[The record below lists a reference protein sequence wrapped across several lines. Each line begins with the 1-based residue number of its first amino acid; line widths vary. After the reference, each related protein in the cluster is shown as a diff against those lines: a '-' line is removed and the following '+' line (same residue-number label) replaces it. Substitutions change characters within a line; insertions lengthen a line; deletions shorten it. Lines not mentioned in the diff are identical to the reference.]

1 MNTLVVW
8 LKELLDTFRDRRTLL
23 AMVFGPVLLMPL
35 FVLLPQKLIQRQMAS
50 AQASQVRV
58 AVAGA
63 ENGPQL
69 MDFLRASG
77 EVELIEVG
85 DPEAAVRAKEAE
97 VGLIV
102 PVGFEERLA
111 QGGSSEVRVLA
122 DEAKLT
128 YGSQSSR
135 VQGLVQAYAG
145 NVVAERLRARGLDPA
160 LLSPVEIV
168 SVNVA
173 NPQQMGGA
181 FLAMMFPMFI
191 VLWSLVGG
199 MYTAIDVTA
208 GEKERLTLEP
218 LLATP
223 AVRSQVVLGKLLAV
237 ITTSLIALILAVGS
251 MLVSVALFP
260 PVGAS
265 QGSGFAVQVDPRSAL
280 LILLAALPIVLM
292 FSALEMAVCLTARSF
307 KEAQNYIVPL
317 QFIVLLPAMAV
328 MVLPDY
334 SPSLGAFAIPI
345 WSTLVVLRDILQ
357 GQISTAAFAVMGAS
371 SVVYAALA
379 IGLAIWQF
387 GRERV
392 LFRM

>member
-8 LKELLDTFRDRRTLL
+8 AKELLDTFRDRRTLF

-77 EVELIEVG
+77 EVELIEVA

-102 PVGFEERLA
+102 PAGFEERLA
-111 QGGSSEVRVLA
+111 QGGSSEVSVLA
-122 DEAKLT
+122 DEAKFT

-145 NVVAERLRARGLDPA
+145 NVVTERLRAQGLDPA

-168 SVNVA
+168 SINVA

-181 FLAMMFPMFI
+181 FLAMMLPMFI

-218 LLATP
+218 LLGTP
-223 AVRSQVVLGKLLAV
+223 AVRLQVVLGKLLAV

-260 PVGAS
+260 PVGAG

-280 LILLAALPIVLM
+280 LIFWRP
-292 FSALEMAVCLTARSF
+292 CRS
-307 KEAQNYIVPL
+307 Y
-317 QFIVLLPAMAV
+317 
-328 MVLPDY
+328 
-334 SPSLGAFAIPI
+334 
-345 WSTLVVLRDILQ
+345 
-357 GQISTAAFAVMGAS
+357 
-371 SVVYAALA
+371 
-379 IGLAIWQF
+379 
-387 GRERV
+387 
-392 LFRM
+392 

>member
-1 MNTLVVW
+1 
-8 LKELLDTFRDRRTLL
+8 
-23 AMVFGPVLLMPL
+23 
-35 FVLLPQKLIQRQMAS
+35 
-50 AQASQVRV
+50 
-58 AVAGA
+58 
-63 ENGPQL
+63 
-69 MDFLRASG
+69 
-77 EVELIEVG
+77 
-85 DPEAAVRAKEAE
+85 
-97 VGLIV
+97 
-102 PVGFEERLA
+102 
-111 QGGSSEVRVLA
+111 
-122 DEAKLT
+122 
-128 YGSQSSR
+128 
-135 VQGLVQAYAG
+135 
-145 NVVAERLRARGLDPA
+145 
-160 LLSPVEIV
+160 
-168 SVNVA
+168 
-173 NPQQMGGA
+173 
-181 FLAMMFPMFI
+181 
-191 VLWSLVGG
+191 
-199 MYTAIDVTA
+199 
-208 GEKERLTLEP
+208 
-218 LLATP
+218 
-223 AVRSQVVLGKLLAV
+223 VVLGKLLAV

-260 PVGAS
+260 PVGAG